1 MWMLPVGRS
10 FIKRSGWQDEKNR
23 NSTDTDSTDGSGFC
37 ISRTGADGWV
47 RSGESWN
54 YYKSDGTMASNQWI
68 KSGDVLFWIQ
78 EDGTMAVNT
87 WLESGDEKYW
97 LDGSGAAVTGWQEID
112 GKWYYFQED
121 NTMATDMTID
131 SYYVGKDGAWVV
143 GK

>member
-1 MWMLPVGRS
+1 MR
-10 FIKRSGWQDEKNR
+10 
-23 NSTDTDSTDGSGFC
+23 
-37 ISRTGADGWV
+37 RTGTALILTVLMVLASAFPVLAQTGWV

-112 GKWYYFQED
+112 GKWYYFHPRP
-121 NTMATDMTID
+121 
-131 SYYVGKDGAWVV
+131 YPFV
-143 GK
+143 

>member
-1 MWMLPVGRS
+1 MR
-10 FIKRSGWQDEKNR
+10 
-23 NSTDTDSTDGSGFC
+23 
-37 ISRTGADGWV
+37 RTGAALILTVLMVLASAFPVLAQTGWV

-54 YYKSDGTMASNQWI
+54 YYKKDGTMASNQWI

-87 WLESGDEKYW
+87 WLESGDKKYW

-121 NTMATDMTID
+121 NTMGTDMTID

>member
-23 NSTDTDSTDGSGFC
+23 NGTDTDSTDGSGFC
-37 ISRTGADGWV
+37 ISRTGADRMGAQ
-47 RSGESWN
+47 RRIMELLQIRRH
-54 YYKSDGTMASNQWI
+54 DGFNQWI

-131 SYYVGKDGAWVV
+131 S
-143 GK
+143 

>member
-1 MWMLPVGRS
+1 MR
-10 FIKRSGWQDEKNR
+10 
-23 NSTDTDSTDGSGFC
+23 
-37 ISRTGADGWV
+37 RTGTALILTVLMVLASAFPVLAQTGWV
-47 RSGESWN
+47 
-54 YYKSDGTMASNQWI
+54 
-68 KSGDVLFWIQ
+68 
-78 EDGTMAVNT
+78 
-87 WLESGDEKYW
+87 SGDEKYW

>member
-1 MWMLPVGRS
+1 MR
-10 FIKRSGWQDEKNR
+10 
-23 NSTDTDSTDGSGFC
+23 
-37 ISRTGADGWV
+37 RTGAALILTVLMVLASAFPVLAQTGWV

-54 YYKSDGTMASNQWI
+54 YYKKDGTMASNQWI
-68 KSGDVLFWIQ
+68 KS
-78 EDGTMAVNT
+78 
-87 WLESGDEKYW
+87 
-97 LDGSGAAVTGWQEID
+97 AAVTGWQEID